1 MKGIHVRKEFKTER
15 SSKEFI
21 SNGIGAQ
28 KVRKSEIDLSQVR
41 AFFVFFESYGVNH
54 WFIEAFPRK
63 LDGKR
68 GAPILSRFENL
79 KFDKPI
85 GGAHKITNSIRR
97 AHRFML
103 NIEKKA
109 DIHIKESPEVDTFHR
124 TILIDDLE
132 LYFLEQLS
140 EDYPGPLVAIE
151 TSTYNYQAIL
161 IAPRFPKDQARTKF
175 RGLLKSEV
183 LEIQRGLAQKYQGDT
198 GAVAAGQFHRFA
210 GSPNYKNNQLND
222 GKPFYSKIAIMRGE
236 TGTPEDAEAFLK
248 SAIDSESS
256 KTAVNA
262 DLPNKAEQILPAPS
276 VAPKTFSGHDQTES
290 GEAFRFALK
299 SLRKLVPPTKVIAEV
314 QSRWGTGRSE
324 NWSERTVHN
333 ALYTIG
339 IKPTRYSRRAPMNND
354 SS

>member
-1 MKGIHVRKEFKTER
+1 MEH

-21 SNGIGAQ
+21 TNGIGAKKIQ
-28 KVRKSEIDLSQVR
+28 KCEIDLSQVR
-41 AFFVFFESYGVNH
+41 NFFEFFESYGVNH

-68 GAPILSRFENL
+68 GAPILSRFKNL
-79 KFDKPI
+79 NFDKPI
-85 GGAHKITNSIRR
+85 GGAHKITNSVRR

-103 NIEKKA
+103 CLEKKA
-109 DIHIKESPEVDTFHR
+109 DIHVKESPEVSTYHR

-132 LYFLEQLS
+132 LYFLEQLNQ
-140 EDYPGPLVAIE
+140 DYPGPLAAIE
-151 TSTYNYQAIL
+151 TSTYNFQAIL
-161 IAPRFPKDQARTKF
+161 IAPRFPKDQTRTNF

-210 GSPNYKNNQLND
+210 GSPNYKNNQLNE
-222 GKPFYSKIAIMRGE
+222 GKPFYSKIVIMRSE
-236 TGTPEDAEAFLK
+236 IGTPEDAEAFLK
-248 SAIDSESS
+248 SAMDSESS

-262 DLPNKAEQILPAPS
+262 ALPYKAQQILPVPS
-276 VAPKTFSGHDQTES
+276 LAKKTPSGHDQTES
-290 GEAFRFALK
+290 GEAFRFAMK

-314 QSRWGTGRSE
+314 QARWGAGRSE

-333 ALYTIG
+333 ALHTIG
-339 IKPTRYSRRAPMNND
+339 IKPTRYSRQPPKNNG

>member
-1 MKGIHVRKEFKTER
+1 MKHLRKEY
-15 SSKEFI
+15 I
-21 SNGIGAQ
+21 SNGIGA
-28 KVRKSEIDLSQVR
+28 KKIEKCEIDLSQVR
-41 AFFVFFESYGVNH
+41 NFFEFFECYDVNH

-68 GAPILSRFENL
+68 GAPILSRFKNL
-79 KFDKPI
+79 SFDKPF

-97 AHRFML
+97 AHGFML
-103 NIEKKA
+103 SLEKKA

-161 IAPRFPKDQARTKF
+161 IAPRFPKDQTRTKF

-183 LEIQRGLAQKYQGDT
+183 LEIQRGLAQKYEGDT

-210 GSPNYKNNQLND
+210 GSPNYKNSHLND
-222 GKPFYSKIAIMRGE
+222 GKPFYSNIVIMRGE
-236 TGTPEDAEAFLK
+236 IGAAEDAEAFLK
-248 SAIDSESS
+248 STMNSKSS
-256 KTAVNA
+256 KTAIDA
-262 DLPNKAEQILPAPS
+262 DLPNKAEQIIPAPNL
-276 VAPKTFSGHDQTES
+276 PTKTSSGHDQTES
-290 GEAFRFALK
+290 GEAFRFAIK
-299 SLRKLVPPTKVIAEV
+299 SLRKLMPPTKVIAEV
-314 QSRWGTGRSE
+314 QSRWGAGRAKD
-324 NWSERTVHN
+324 WSERTVHN

-339 IKPTRYSRRAPMNND
+339 IKPTRYSRQPPKNNG
-354 SS
+354 SR